1 MSQQAVRVSTTYG
14 SSLSRLLVIKSCKT
28 VYAAH
33 QDRHLS
39 YAVQSSL
46 DFSKDK
52 MVCVPNNPHFLGLA
66 FINFFSTEK
75 KFVTR
80 EKYLLCIHYFDKKPS
95 KDNKQDKSN
104 CILDLLLN
112 SCT

>member
-1 MSQQAVRVSTTYG
+1 MSQQAVTVSTTYG
-14 SSLSRLLVIKSCKT
+14 SSLSRLFVIKSCKT
-28 VYAAH
+28 VYAAR

-39 YAVQSSL
+39 YAVESSL

-52 MVCVPNNPHFLGLA
+52 MVCVPNNPHFLDLA

-95 KDNKQDKSN
+95 KTTNRIKGIVFLRLVIK
-104 CILDLLLN
+104 
-112 SCT
+112 